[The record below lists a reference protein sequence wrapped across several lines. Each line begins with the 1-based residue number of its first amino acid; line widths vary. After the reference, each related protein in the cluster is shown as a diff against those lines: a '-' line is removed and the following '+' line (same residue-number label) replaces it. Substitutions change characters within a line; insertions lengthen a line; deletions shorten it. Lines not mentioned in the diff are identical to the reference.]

1 MEAPV
6 ETSSAVQFETEDAAV
21 RRRAASVG
29 MLPAVFEGRQQ
40 VAFEEMMSADVLLG
54 LVPEPVGT
62 RGVSPVERQ
71 NTDQPGS
78 WEADSV
84 VSQKVVDFLDSAF
97 VGQQTNEFAVPVEKQ
112 IAAQAA

>member
-6 ETSSAVQFETEDAAV
+6 EAWRAVQFETEDVAA
-21 RRRAASVG
+21 RQRAASVG

-40 VAFEEMMSADVLLG
+40 VAFEEMTSADVLLG

-71 NTDQPGS
+71 NTDRSG
-78 WEADSV
+78 
-84 VSQKVVDFLDSAF
+84 L
-97 VGQQTNEFAVPVEKQ
+97 
-112 IAAQAA
+112 

>member
-1 MEAPV
+1 M
-6 ETSSAVQFETEDAAV
+6 
-21 RRRAASVG
+21 
-29 MLPAVFEGRQQ
+29 
-40 VAFEEMMSADVLLG
+40 
-54 LVPEPVGT
+54 
-62 RGVSPVERQ
+62 ERQ
-71 NTDQPGS
+71 NTDQPGL